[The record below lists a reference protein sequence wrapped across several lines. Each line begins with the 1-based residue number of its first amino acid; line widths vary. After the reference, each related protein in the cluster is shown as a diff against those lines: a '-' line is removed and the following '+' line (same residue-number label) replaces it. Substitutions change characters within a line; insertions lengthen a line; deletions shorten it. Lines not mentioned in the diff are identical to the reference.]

1 MILQFLKIFPYRVP
15 RFRGAYFF
23 SMSAISKYI
32 LKLKAFESRAR
43 DLSSHEVIVGWAK
56 DAKEQ
61 PRAKPKE
68 AAKAANVGKDGRKVK
83 KGEFISNFDENFVG
97 PGQQAASLAVI
108 AKTLCYG
115 REGGTTKG
123 GHEYGR
129 IPARNFVKVLEEKHR
144 KVIDRIVEK
153 ALVDDGSTA
162 AKIDM
167 ETIADAARGQ
177 LQRAMRNSNEYA
189 KNAPITIHGG
199 WMADPKT
206 KKPFYVEPKGSERP
220 LWNTGTLINSVRS
233 EVKAK

>member
-1 MILQFLKIFPYRVP
+1 
-15 RFRGAYFF
+15 
-23 SMSAISKYI
+23 MSAISKFI
-32 LKLKAFESRAR
+32 FKLKAMESRAL

-61 PRAKPKE
+61 PRTKPKE
-68 AAKAANVGKDGRKVK
+68 AAKAANVGKNGRKVK
-83 KGEFISNFDENFVG
+83 KGEFISNFDESFVG

-123 GHEYGR
+123 GREYGR
-129 IPARNFVKVLEEKHR
+129 IPARNFVKVLEDKYR

-153 ALVDDGSTA
+153 SLVDDGSTA
-162 AKIDM
+162 AKIDLK
-167 ETIADAARGQ
+167 TIADTAKGQ
-177 LQRAMRNSNEYA
+177 LQRAMKDSNEYA

-206 KKPFYVEPKGSERP
+206 KKPFYVEPKRSERP
-220 LWNTGTLINSVRS
+220 LWDTGKLINSVRS

>member
-1 MILQFLKIFPYRVP
+1 
-15 RFRGAYFF
+15 
-23 SMSAISKYI
+23 MSAIKKYI
-32 LKLKAFESRAR
+32 LKLKAMESRAR
-43 DLSSHEVIVGWAK
+43 DLSSHEVIVGWAN

-68 AAKAANVGKDGRKVK
+68 AAKAANVGKNGRKK
-83 KGEFISNFDENFVG
+83 KGKGEFISNFDENFVG
-97 PGQQAASLAVI
+97 PGQQAASLAQI

-115 REGGTTKG
+115 REGGTTKSG
-123 GHEYGR
+123 RQYGR

-167 ETIADAARGQ
+167 ETIADVASGQ
-177 LQRAMRNSNEYA
+177 LQRAMKNSNEYA

-206 KKPFYVEPKGSERP
+206 KKPFYVEPKRSERP
-220 LWNTGTLINSVRS
+220 LWDTGTLINGVRS

>member
-1 MILQFLKIFPYRVP
+1 
-15 RFRGAYFF
+15 
-23 SMSAISKYI
+23 MSAISKYI

-43 DLSSHEVIVGWAK
+43 DLASHEVVVGWEN

-68 AAKAANVGKDGRKVK
+68 AAKAANVGKNGRKK
-83 KGEFISNFDENFVG
+83 NGKGEFISNFDENFVG
-97 PGQQAASLAVI
+97 PGQQGASLAVI

-115 REGGTTKG
+115 REGGTTKS

-129 IPARNFVKVLEEKHR
+129 IPARNFVKVLEAKHS

-167 ETIADAARGQ
+167 ETIADVAKGQ
-177 LQRAMRNSNEYA
+177 LKRAMKASNEYA

>member
-1 MILQFLKIFPYRVP
+1 
-15 RFRGAYFF
+15 
-23 SMSAISKYI
+23 MSAISKFI
-32 LKLKAFESRAR
+32 LKLKAMESRAR
-43 DLSSHEVIVGWAK
+43 DLASHEIIVGWK
-56 DAKEQ
+56 NDAHEQ
-61 PRAKPKE
+61 PRTKAKE
-68 AAKAANVGKDGRKVK
+68 DAKAANAKNVGKNGRKMK
-83 KGEFISNFDENFVG
+83 KGEFVSNFDENFVG

-115 REGGTTKG
+115 REGGTTKS

-206 KKPFYVEPKGSERP
+206 KMPFYVEPKRSERP
-220 LWNTGTLINSVRS
+220 LWDTGTLINGVRS